1 MKGKSEAL
9 VAMMFALA
17 ASTVF
22 SSAANKA
29 YAHTF
34 SGDES
39 ASFLAKVQ
47 ELKVQT
53 HLIQANLSNSTLVS
67 WHIDKSS
74 EFWNAS
80 DTKEVAEKNKR
91 IADDISNGL
100 DTLFTEAKKPNPDAS
115 VVSQT
120 VTKLDGSLGE
130 VISARIDTPKLQN
143 ATVNALAL
151 RTVIDEAIEDYG
163 IALGASEG
171 GAAATT
177 NSTAETS
184 TSAKTPSNATTS
196 SELAQVVNHAAY
208 QTSSQLA
215 SVAKDMFT
223 KLRTMAPSNATA
235 LSLNDI
241 DKGLSDLQKS
251 IANTA
256 PSDEA
261 EGIVHD
267 TIDPNLQA
275 AFNLQV
281 VPEFPLPTIGAIAA
295 VIGVVAV
302 IGRTRMFRAF

>member
-1 MKGKSEAL
+1 MKGKSAAL
-9 VAMMFALA
+9 VSAMLALA

-22 SSAANKA
+22 VGAANKA

-39 ASFLAKVQ
+39 ASFLAKVA

-53 HLIQANLSNSTLVS
+53 HLIQDNLSNSTIVA
-67 WHIDKSS
+67 WHIDKSG
-74 EFWNAS
+74 EFWNAT

-91 IADDISNGL
+91 IANDISTGL
-100 DTLFTEAKKPNPDAS
+100 DTLFTEAKKPKPDANI
-115 VVSQT
+115 VSQT

-151 RTVIDEAIEDYG
+151 RTVIDEATEDYG
-163 IALGASEG
+163 IALGASEEG
-171 GAAATT
+171 NATS
-177 NSTAETS
+177 STAATS
-184 TSAKTPSNATTS
+184 TSSSTQSNTTTT
-196 SELAQVVNHAAY
+196 AGPTQVVNPAAY

-235 LSLNDI
+235 SSLDDI
-241 DKGLSDLQKS
+241 DKGLSALQKA
-251 IANTA
+251 IADKL
-256 PSDEA
+256 PSDDV

-267 TIDPNLQA
+267 KIDPSLQT

-281 VPEFPLPTIGAIAA
+281 VPEFPLPVVGAVAA

-302 IGRTRMFRAF
+302 LGRTRMFRTS